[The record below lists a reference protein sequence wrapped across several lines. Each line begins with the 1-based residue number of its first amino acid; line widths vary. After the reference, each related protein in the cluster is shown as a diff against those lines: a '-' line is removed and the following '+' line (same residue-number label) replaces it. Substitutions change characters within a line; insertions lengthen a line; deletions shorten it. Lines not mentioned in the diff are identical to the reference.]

1 MDRYVLVAVSN
12 QKEEYDQSNAGLEL
26 AKRVYDVLKDIANST
41 SATGFST
48 FPACTVSGVPAEQ
61 RWYFAIQAS
70 YGSTQFCS
78 SEWEELG
85 MGSQQSDSEEVG
97 PSAME
102 TCLEVLDRQEEEDM
116 MDSQPYAELYEE
128 AAEGFHQLSDQ
139 LPPPGR
145 ALVDVILFALNKK
158 APTLKE
164 FLPVLGS
171 LKHMQT
177 WHAAKI
183 SVVTED
189 NEGWQKMTLYMSANM
204 YDPHAFLCCLDENE
218 LWRGSILIREKK
230 FASELQFEGFCLKK
244 RRVDVWSRLPSTD
257 ITPQSSTKQKPY
269 AEVFQYFQPVL
280 ELLQLVTVSDLPII
294 FHSSV
299 EFELGLTKYSTR
311 SQRLLDQLRTL
322 RGKVGAL
329 FSLSCIVSPLA
340 VPPFPQLS
348 SQKWKEF
355 VAKRP
360 KAMPVPEVDVKG
372 ESAQYL
378 WLVQGNDS
386 GSCTACMIHSASQIN
401 GAAAMA
407 TVNGLLKEKTF
418 ASSGED
424 TIAWL
429 CSLPCL
435 YGDQLLKRERKLTK
449 VQALVLKEFL
459 RRREALQKSSSI
471 PINDLKV
478 LLSLTR
484 EQYLRRHESNL
495 PRAKSVIMEEK
506 KQHISV
512 EQEVSYRHTGLLQW
526 PERSVLRNF
535 ENHMKNHQKKRSSLL
550 LAGGS
555 SESLLGP
562 KDVQKVTPALLDAKE
577 LLKHFTPEGQPSGE
591 LQPLLVHRGENPFH
605 LSPNLTPRK
614 VTQLPFSKASAS
626 HYHGIEFCLDEQNS
640 LDRDQSFAKLQSRLI
655 RYETQ
660 TTCSREPCPVPFA
673 LSPAPSPAV
682 LSEPGSVP
690 DGEALLSEVRGD
702 PPRLKRRSWD
712 TDGIFA
718 QKRLAKSES
727 SDSLVSQCSS
737 NSSVGTAEVGGG
749 SRTVVRALRRQQP
762 RRTQLEPVAKRPT
775 PPKPQQSRS
784 TPRLQQAADTS
795 KETRSQKHHRMLKE
809 VVAKTLKEQGITSEH
824 ECFEACSQR
833 LFEISKFYL
842 KDLKTSRGLHEEMKK
857 TARSNSKQVIDWVL
871 EKASKK

>member
-360 KAMPVPEVDVKG
+360 KAMP
-372 ESAQYL
+372 
-378 WLVQGNDS
+378 
-386 GSCTACMIHSASQIN
+386 
-401 GAAAMA
+401 
-407 TVNGLLKEKTF
+407 
-418 ASSGED
+418 GED

-512 EQEVSYRHTGLLQW
+512 EQGVLVSIVYL
-526 PERSVLRNF
+526 VV
-535 ENHMKNHQKKRSSLL
+535 HMN
-550 LAGGS
+550 
-555 SESLLGP
+555 
-562 KDVQKVTPALLDAKE
+562 KV
-577 LLKHFTPEGQPSGE
+577 
-591 LQPLLVHRGENPFH
+591 
-605 LSPNLTPRK
+605 
-614 VTQLPFSKASAS
+614 
-626 HYHGIEFCLDEQNS
+626 
-640 LDRDQSFAKLQSRLI
+640 
-655 RYETQ
+655 
-660 TTCSREPCPVPFA
+660 A
-673 LSPAPSPAV
+673 LSHV
-682 LSEPGSVP
+682 
-690 DGEALLSEVRGD
+690 
-702 PPRLKRRSWD
+702 
-712 TDGIFA
+712 T
-718 QKRLAKSES
+718 
-727 SDSLVSQCSS
+727 
-737 NSSVGTAEVGGG
+737 GGG
-749 SRTVVRALRRQQP
+749 VV
-762 RRTQLEPVAKRPT
+762 
-775 PPKPQQSRS
+775 
-784 TPRLQQAADTS
+784 
-795 KETRSQKHHRMLKE
+795 
-809 VVAKTLKEQGITSEH
+809 
-824 ECFEACSQR
+824 
-833 LFEISKFYL
+833 
-842 KDLKTSRGLHEEMKK
+842 
-857 TARSNSKQVIDWVL
+857 
-871 EKASKK
+871 